1 MKIEKV
7 LVGSVEYQVPAPITK
22 ERSEWTGVYFS
33 IKQLLS
39 FYTRNSVSPLLEEYP
54 FELNI
59 LFI

>member
-22 ERSEWTGVYFS
+22 ERSEWTGLYFS

-39 FYTRNSVSPLLEEYP
+39 FYTR
-54 FELNI
+54 
-59 LFI
+59 

>member
-33 IKQLLS
+33 IKQRLFYYTKTNSSIFVTFEINMS
-39 FYTRNSVSPLLEEYP
+39 F
-54 FELNI
+54 I
-59 LFI
+59 